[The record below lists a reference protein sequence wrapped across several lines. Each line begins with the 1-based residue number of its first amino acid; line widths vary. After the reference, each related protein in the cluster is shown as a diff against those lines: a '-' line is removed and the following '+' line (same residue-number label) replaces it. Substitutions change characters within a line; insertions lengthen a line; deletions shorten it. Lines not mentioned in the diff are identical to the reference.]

1 MPPPPP
7 PIEDGIDGDSEA
19 MCSML
24 MAWYMSGYHTG
35 YYQVQFTISSGMCIM
50 QNVLNINISTFKYIH
65 AVSDFVCYRIGEA
78 VLFTGNRNIFCYQIK
93 WNGLQRFKTK
103 LKDTFYL
110 HYYTR

>member
-7 PIEDGIDGDSEA
+7 PIEDGIDGDNEA

-35 YYQVQFTISSGMCIM
+35 YYQVQFTISSRSEHTKC
-50 QNVLNINISTFKYIH
+50 VYKHFNIQVHIH

-78 VLFTGNRNIFCYQIK
+78 V
-93 WNGLQRFKTK
+93 
-103 LKDTFYL
+103 
-110 HYYTR
+110 